1 MAKVRDL
8 RNYYKSLSKSSN
20 GKSPEKIPTF
30 LTSASGSV
38 NRAEISS
45 INKEIKA
52 YVQPKTAKKY
62 STVPRHIKNEVGEYA
77 LLNGTKLAVEKFK
90 KKYPKYT
97 FIRTSIN
104 NWKNKIQRDKNDPGS
119 STVH

>member
-45 INKEIKA
+45 INKREKSICSTKNRKEIF
-52 YVQPKTAKKY
+52 
-62 STVPRHIKNEVGEYA
+62 N
-77 LLNGTKLAVEKFK
+77 
-90 KKYPKYT
+90 
-97 FIRTSIN
+97 
-104 NWKNKIQRDKNDPGS
+104 S
-119 STVH
+119 STSH

>member
-8 RNYYKSLSKSSN
+8 RDYYKSLSKSSN

-30 LTSASGSV
+30 LTSASGSA

-52 YVQPKTAKKY
+52 YVQPKTANKY
-62 STVPRHIKNEVGEYA
+62 SAVPRHIKNEVGEYA
-77 LLNGTKLAVEKFK
+77 LLNGTKLARK
-90 KKYPKYT
+90 
-97 FIRTSIN
+97 SIQN
-104 NWKNKIQRDKNDPGS
+104 ILS
-119 STVH
+119 SEHQ

>member
-8 RNYYKSLSKSSN
+8 RIYYKSLSKRSN

-38 NRAEISS
+38 NRPEISS

-52 YVQPKTAKKY
+52 YVQPKTTKKC
-62 STVPRHIKNEVGEYA
+62 STVPRHIKNKSENT
-77 LLNGTKLAVEKFK
+77 LF
-90 KKYPKYT
+90 
-97 FIRTSIN
+97 
-104 NWKNKIQRDKNDPGS
+104 
-119 STVH
+119 

>member
-30 LTSASGSV
+30 LTSASGRV
-38 NRAEISS
+38 NRAEISW

-52 YVQPKTAKKY
+52 YVQAKTQ
-62 STVPRHIKNEVGEYA
+62 RN
-77 LLNGTKLAVEKFK
+77 
-90 KKYPKYT
+90 
-97 FIRTSIN
+97 
-104 NWKNKIQRDKNDPGS
+104 IQQFHVTLRMKSEN
-119 STVH
+119 TLF

>member
-8 RNYYKSLSKSSN
+8 RNYYKSLSKSCN
-20 GKSPEKIPTF
+20 GKSPQKIPTF

-77 LLNGTKLAVEKFK
+77 LLNGTQLAVEKFK
-90 KKYPKYT
+90 KK
-97 FIRTSIN
+97 
-104 NWKNKIQRDKNDPGS
+104 
-119 STVH
+119 

>member
-30 LTSASGSV
+30 LTSAFGSV

-52 YVQPKTAKKY
+52 YVQPK
-62 STVPRHIKNEVGEYA
+62 PQRN
-77 LLNGTKLAVEKFK
+77 
-90 KKYPKYT
+90 
-97 FIRTSIN
+97 
-104 NWKNKIQRDKNDPGS
+104 IQQFHVTLRMKSEN
-119 STVH
+119 TLF

>member
-1 MAKVRDL
+1 MAKIRDL

-77 LLNGTKLAVEKFK
+77 RLNGTKLAVEKFK

-104 NWKNKIQRDKNDPGS
+104 N
-119 STVH
+119 